1 MVISDQGFLIMG
13 IYTIDNEIMSLEN
26 GTMDTPLYVYHN
38 GTESLKVQSYDNEKR
53 STLALDRE
61 MVFNCYPGSYFDC
74 IKRHTVT
81 G

>member
-1 MVISDQGFLIMG
+1 MG
-13 IYTIDNEIMSLEN
+13 IYTIDNEVMSLEN
-26 GTMDTPLYVYHN
+26 GMMDTPLYVYHN
-38 GTESLKVQSYDNEKR
+38 EIDSLKVQSYDNGKR

-61 MVFNCYPGSYFDC
+61 MVSNCYPGSCFDC